1 MKNAIEIRNLRKNYP
16 SFSLK
21 DISLTLPSGCIM
33 GFIGENGAG
42 KSTTIKALLGLIK
55 IDGGQLHLLGQKA
68 VRENRKLYNDVGFV
82 LDNFTFP
89 EGMTALQ
96 VGTMLGGIYKGW
108 DNSLYRKNLQN
119 FSLDPKKKIKEYS
132 RGMNMKLSIAA
143 AISHGA
149 KLLILDEPT
158 SGLDPIIRDEILEI
172 LRDFIQDEQHAVFL
186 SSHIT
191 SDLEKICDY
200 ITFIHNG
207 KLLLSEEKDT
217 LLGTYGI
224 LKCGKRDFDAIDPR
238 FIHSYRK
245 NDFGAEALVKR
256 KFMPDRHIIDP
267 ASLDD
272 IMLFMVKGQ
281 KFPQ

>member
-1 MKNAIEIRNLRKNYP
+1 MKNAIEIRNLKKKYP

-21 DISLTLPSGCIM
+21 DISLTLPSGCIL

-55 IDGGQLHLLGQKA
+55 TDGGQIRLLGKA
-68 VRENRKLYNDVGFV
+68 ASRENRALYNDVGFV

-96 VGTMLGGIYKGW
+96 VGSMLSGIYKGW
-108 DNSLYRKNLQN
+108 DNSQYQKNLRN

-132 RGMNMKLSIAA
+132 RGMNMKLAIAT
-143 AISHGA
+143 AISHNA

-172 LRDFIQDEQHAVFL
+172 LRSFIQDDQHAVFL

-200 ITFIHNG
+200 ITFIHDG
-207 KLLLSEEKDT
+207 RLLLSEEKDV
-217 LLGTYGI
+217 LLGSYGI
-224 LKCGKRDFDAIDPR
+224 LKCGKRDFETIDPR
-238 FIHSYRK
+238 FICSYRK

-256 KFMPDRHIIDP
+256 EFLPDRYIIDP

-281 KFPQ
+281 KVS

>member
-21 DISLTLPSGCIM
+21 DISLTLPTGCIM

-42 KSTTIKALLGLIK
+42 KSTTIKAMLGLIK
-55 IDGGQLHLLGQKA
+55 ADGGQIQLLGHAASRQ
-68 VRENRKLYNDVGFV
+68 NRALYNDVGFV

-108 DNSLYRKNLQN
+108 DSALYQKNLRD
-119 FSLDPKKKIKEYS
+119 FSLNPKKKIKEYS
-132 RGMNMKLSIAA
+132 RGMNMKLAIAA

-172 LRDFIQDEQHAVFL
+172 LRDFIQNEQHAVFL

-200 ITFIHNG
+200 ITFIHDG
-207 KLLLSEEKDT
+207 KLLLSEEKDA

-224 LKCGKRDFDAIDPR
+224 LKCGKRDFESIDPR
-238 FIHSYRK
+238 FVYSYRQ

-256 KFMPDRHIIDP
+256 EFLPNRYVVDT

-281 KFPQ
+281 KISG

>member
-1 MKNAIEIRNLRKNYP
+1 MKNAIEIRNLSKKYS

-42 KSTTIKALLGLIK
+42 KSTTIKAMLGLVK
-55 IDGGQLHLLGQKA
+55 ADGGQIRLLSQA
-68 VRENRKLYNDVGFV
+68 ASRQNRTLYNDVGFV

-96 VGTMLGGIYKGW
+96 VGTMLSGIYKNW
-108 DNSLYRKNLQN
+108 NHDRYRKNLQD
-119 FSLDPKKKIKEYS
+119 FSLNPKKKIKEYS
-132 RGMNMKLSIAA
+132 RGMNMKLAIAT

-172 LRDFIQDEQHAVFL
+172 LRGFIQDERHAVFL

-200 ITFIHNG
+200 ITFIHDG
-207 KLLLSEEKDT
+207 TLLLSEEKDR

-224 LKCGKRDFDAIDPR
+224 LKCGKRDLDTINPR
-238 FIHSYRK
+238 LIYSYRK

-256 KFMPDRHIIDP
+256 EYLPDHYVIDP

-281 KFPQ
+281 KIQR

>member
-1 MKNAIEIRNLRKNYP
+1 MKNAIEIRNLKKNYP

-21 DISLTLPSGCIM
+21 DISLTLPSGCIL

-55 IDGGQLHLLGQKA
+55 TDGGQIHLLGKA
-68 VRENRKLYNDVGFV
+68 ASRENRALYNDVGFV

-96 VGTMLGGIYKGW
+96 VGSMLSGIYKGW
-108 DNSLYRKNLQN
+108 DSSQYQKNLRD

-132 RGMNMKLSIAA
+132 RGMNMKLAIAT
-143 AISHGA
+143 AISHNA

-172 LRDFIQDEQHAVFL
+172 LRSFIQDDQHAVFL

-200 ITFIHNG
+200 ITFIHDG
-207 KLLLSEEKDT
+207 RLLLSEEKDI
-217 LLGTYGI
+217 LLGSYGI
-224 LKCGKRDFDAIDPR
+224 LKCGKRDFETIDPR
-238 FIHSYRK
+238 FICSYRK

-256 KFMPDRHIIDP
+256 EFLPDRYIIDP

-281 KFPQ
+281 KVS